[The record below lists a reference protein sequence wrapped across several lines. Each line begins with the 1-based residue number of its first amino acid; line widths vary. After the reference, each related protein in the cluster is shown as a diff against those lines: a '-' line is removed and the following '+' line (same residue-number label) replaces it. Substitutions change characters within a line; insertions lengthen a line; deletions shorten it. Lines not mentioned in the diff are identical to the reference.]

1 MERGIV
7 DISPINGLKAPTKEE
22 SRDRVLE
29 DNEIV
34 RLLRACRNDVYPFRQ
49 FVPILLATAQRRGEL
64 AEMRWSEVDLDAK
77 QWVIPAE
84 RSKNGKP
91 HVVPLS
97 PYALEALNEVPRFL
111 DCDFV
116 FTTTRNSPVSGFS
129 KMLRR
134 LTQRA
139 DWLLAN
145 VVNPAEKL
153 IAAIAEPQRPWFSTW
168 PYEHEF
174 AEFPDREK
182 LSADLHSLLAYSTRL
197 MKNLRGEQQGDA
209 ATNHELRFYIFM
221 EIYGAVRRHLPGLTP
236 RQGVYVT
243 VDGEN
248 TRRRVD
254 PFPAA
259 MRHIYAEITGRD
271 EQLVRLIQMCVQD
284 PNWHL

>member
-1 MERGIV
+1 MEKLAQFDDRWMAAFRKKSGIS
-7 DISPINGLKAPTKEE
+7 DEAALSA
-22 SRDRVLE
+22 
-29 DNEIV
+29 
-34 RLLRACRNDVYPFRQ
+34 LRAELREIGARYRRIIETTPCDLKGSPFNK
-49 FVPILLATAQRRGEL
+49 T
-64 AEMRWSEVDLDAK
+64 
-77 QWVIPAE
+77 
-84 RSKNGKP
+84 
-91 HVVPLS
+91 
-97 PYALEALNEVPRFL
+97 
-111 DCDFV
+111 
-116 FTTTRNSPVSGFS
+116 
-129 KMLRR
+129 
-134 LTQRA
+134 LTQRT

-153 IAAIAEPQRPWFSTW
+153 IAAIAEQQRPWFSTW

-182 LSADLHSLLAYSTRL
+182 LGADLHSLLAYSTRL

-209 ATNHELRFYIFM
+209 ATNQELRFYIFM
-221 EIYGAVRRHLPGLTP
+221 EIYAAVRRHLPVLTP